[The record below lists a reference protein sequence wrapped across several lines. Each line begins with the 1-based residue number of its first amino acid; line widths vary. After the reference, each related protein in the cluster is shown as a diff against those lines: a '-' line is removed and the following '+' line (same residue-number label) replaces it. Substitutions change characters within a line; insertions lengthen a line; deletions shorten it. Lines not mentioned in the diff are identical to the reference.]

1 MSNPQPTFGLWC
13 AQCCELLSSK
23 VLRFL
28 LLLFFE
34 LVNPE
39 QNFQQSN
46 LHSASGAQC
55 CEQLSSKVL
64 RLLAL
69 AKTVELFIKE
79 WIGYGCAKLNSK

>member
-1 MSNPQPTFGLWC
+1 M
-13 AQCCELLSSK
+13 
-23 VLRFL
+23 
-28 LLLFFE
+28 
-34 LVNPE
+34 
-39 QNFQQSN
+39 SN

-79 WIGYGCAKLNSK
+79 WIGDGCAKLNSK